1 MFISQ
6 LCDLRSERVTCQL
19 RDEAEDILDRHTCN
33 STYYNRIAEF
43 RQTVVSLGFLLE
55 QKSVPTA
62 VDVLQHVCGVP
73 VVRHCAFTCV
83 QADRVH
89 MQ

>member
-6 LCDLRSERVTCQL
+6 LCGLRCERVTCQL
-19 RDEAEDILDRHTCN
+19 RDEAEDIVDHHTCN

-43 RQTVVSLGFLLE
+43 GQTVVSLGFLLE
-55 QKSVPTA
+55 QKSMPTA
-62 VDVLQHVCGVP
+62 VDVLQHVCDG
-73 VVRHCAFTCV
+73 
-83 QADRVH
+83 RVASFCTSLCLH